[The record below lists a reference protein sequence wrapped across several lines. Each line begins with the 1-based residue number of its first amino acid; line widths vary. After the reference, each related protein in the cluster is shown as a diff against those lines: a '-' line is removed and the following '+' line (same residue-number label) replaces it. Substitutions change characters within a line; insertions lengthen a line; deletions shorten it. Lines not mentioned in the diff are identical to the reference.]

1 MHSPDQNL
9 ELLNIHQHEGN
20 LVLCNHQANL
30 TTILLKKLPL
40 EGLSLFLVKELSGN
54 PSILPTLL
62 LSC

>member
-1 MHSPDQNL
+1 MHSPDQNP

-40 EGLSLFLVKELSGN
+40 EGL
-54 PSILPTLL
+54 
-62 LSC
+62 